1 MRKAFTL
8 IELLVVIAIIAL
20 LIGILLPALGKAREA
35 SKQTKCNVNIKQ
47 LMQANHHYA
56 NDWEDH
62 IAHPNWGNNSQGWL
76 YVVARTYIWHPTYKT
91 GASSGTLW
99 TYMGGK
105 DLEIQFRPNGSG
117 TPAEFNTWSTGPYDS
132 YRCPSHKDFPE
143 RTTAEATS
151 YIVNGATVNY
161 RNEITVAYQIHR
173 YPRTNSIIMWE
184 SANDGWND
192 GSSYPW
198 EGLTD
203 RHGDGATVGVIDG
216 STSWFNNTD
225 WDLELEERPGRL
237 WCSPIGNG
245 AGGF

>member
-1 MRKAFTL
+1 M
-8 IELLVVIAIIAL
+8 
-20 LIGILLPALGKAREA
+20 LG
-35 SKQTKCNVNIKQ
+35 
-47 LMQANHHYA
+47 
-56 NDWEDH
+56 
-62 IAHPNWGNNSQGWL
+62 
-76 YVVARTYIWHPTYKT
+76 
-91 GASSGTLW
+91 
-99 TYMGGK
+99 
-105 DLEIQFRPNGSG
+105 
-117 TPAEFNTWSTGPYDS
+117 
-132 YRCPSHKDFPE
+132 
-143 RTTAEATS
+143 
-151 YIVNGATVNY
+151 GAT
-161 RNEITVAYQIHR
+161 
-173 YPRTNSIIMWE
+173 RTNSIIMWE